1 VSIEPIREAGLSRS
15 FGHEDTSKALTGTT
29 REFDVCTWV
38 PRYACKH
45 VWCLQIIG
53 YRPAREMRRAGIL
66 IRRSYPSTG
75 DSPSL
80 RRSRV
85 ALRKSWDDVHG
96 MSQCLFFIPK
106 RIGGERTSR
115 VNQESEDPEPIT
127 RSCSPSILA
136 AFGGRIGQS
145 PSYLVISM
153 LIGQDRAIRC

>member
-1 VSIEPIREAGLSRS
+1 VSIEPIREARPSRTLE
-15 FGHEDTSKALTGTT
+15 HDDISKALTGTT

-38 PRYACKH
+38 PRCACKH
-45 VWCLQIIG
+45 VWCLQIIE
-53 YRPAREMRRAGIL
+53 YRPARETRRAEIL
-66 IRRSYPSTG
+66 IRRSYPPTG

-85 ALRKSWDDVHG
+85 ALTKSWDDVHG
-96 MSQCLFFIPK
+96 MSQCLSFIPK
-106 RIGGERTSR
+106 QIGGKRTSR
-115 VNQESEDPEPIT
+115 VNQESKDPEPMT